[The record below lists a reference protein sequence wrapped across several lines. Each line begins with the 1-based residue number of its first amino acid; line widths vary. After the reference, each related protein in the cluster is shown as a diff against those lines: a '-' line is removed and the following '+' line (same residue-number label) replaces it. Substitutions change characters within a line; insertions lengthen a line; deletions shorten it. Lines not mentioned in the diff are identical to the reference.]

1 MLTPEAA
8 DVFGTLHPAGFWR
21 QESYWFFSDEQLSG
35 RFMYRDLKLGL
46 FPVLKSDFRISQ
58 NAYTYRETAIS

>member
-1 MLTPEAA
+1 MLTLEAA

-21 QESYWFFSDEQLSG
+21 QESYCFFLDEQLSG

-46 FPVLKSDFRISQ
+46 FLVMKPNFRILQ
-58 NAYTYRETAIS
+58 NAYTYRETVIS